1 MVRAENGG
9 TALPRLI
16 SALVSTFRSAAA
28 ATSANG
34 VPALSLS
41 SISAALAR
49 STFATWSLRQRVS
62 TSSLTSSS
70 VRSRS
75 GVMPATSYQT

>member
-1 MVRAENGG
+1 MVRTESGG
-9 TALPRLI
+9 SALPRLT
-16 SALVSTFRSAAA
+16 SAVVSIFKPAVF
-28 ATSANG
+28 ATSANA

-49 STFATWSLRQRVS
+49 SRFATWSLRQRVS
-62 TSSLTSSS
+62 ISSLTSSS